1 MPIALLLPRLPGK
14 SQPWVFC
21 LCSWK
26 RPPNQWEWPHFKFM
40 VYNLLQALRY
50 HPSIY
55 FSLSLIGS
63 GSHSCYSKL
72 SPCSLLTS
80 HFHSH
85 RDKWGPLSI
94 NESKTSF
101 PNIQPWRTR
110 FSSCLALECSWE
122 ASLTLF
128 YPRPLVT
135 CSLVRLAVSH
145 IICFSI
151 TEFTMLN

>member
-1 MPIALLLPRLPGK
+1 MPIALLLPHLPSK
-14 SQPWVFC
+14 SQPWIFY

-40 VYNLLQALRY
+40 VYTSSRLFSY

-55 FSLSLIGS
+55 FSLSLVGS
-63 GSHSCYSKL
+63 GFHSHYSKL

-85 RDKWGPLSI
+85 RDEWGPLSI
-94 NESKTSF
+94 NVSKTSF
-101 PNIQPWRTR
+101 PNIQPWRMR
-110 FSSCLALECSWE
+110 FSSFSALECPQE

-128 YPRPLVT
+128 CPWALVT
-135 CSLVRLAVSH
+135 CSFFCLAVSH

-151 TEFTMLN
+151 MAFTMLN